1 MKIRI
6 TSDSTCDLGHLVEE
20 NNVGILPLQVNLDAE
35 SYHDGVDIT
44 PQDIFD
50 FVKRTKILPKTSAPS
65 IGEYE
70 EFFAKQL
77 ENNDYVLHF
86 NISSKSSG
94 SHNMAVQASHAFNG
108 KVRVID
114 SRALSS
120 GQGLL
125 VMKAVDLLNEGKT
138 IDEIEDAVNEIRHHV
153 NTSFVPDSL
162 DYLFKGGR
170 VSRMQLYGAN
180 LLKIHPK
187 IVMKEG
193 QLVQGG
199 RYRGDMMKCIDKY
212 IDDLYAEYPKYD
224 KTRCFVTHSSADR
237 ELVEFAKEK
246 VQKLFHFDE
255 VIETVAGSIVTSH
268 CGRNT
273 LGVLFVYEQDGE

>member
-1 MKIRI
+1 MNIRI
-6 TSDSTCDLGHLVEE
+6 TSDSTCDLGELVKTR
-20 NNVGILPLQVNLDAE
+20 NIGIMPLQVHLDAK
-35 SYHDGVDIT
+35 SYRDGVDIV

-50 FVKRTKILPKTSAPS
+50 FVAKTKILPKTSAPS
-65 IGEYE
+65 VAEYE
-70 EFFAKQL
+70 EFFSEQL
-77 ENNDYVLHF
+77 KGNDALIHF

-94 SHNMAVQASHAFNG
+94 SHNFAVEAAKAFDG

-114 SRALSS
+114 SKALSS

-125 VMKAVDLLNEGKT
+125 VLRAADMRDEGKT
-138 IDEIEDAVNEIRHHV
+138 ADEIEDAVNEIRNHV

-170 VSRMQLYGAN
+170 CSRMQLYGAN

-187 IVMKEG
+187 IVMNDG

-199 RYRGDMMKCIDKY
+199 KYRGDMMKCIDRY
-212 IDDLYAEYPKYD
+212 IGDLQAQYPSYD
-224 KTRCFVTHSSADR
+224 KTRCFVTHSTADR
-237 ELVEFAKEK
+237 ALVEMAKEK
-246 VQKLFHFDE
+246 VKALFDFDE

-273 LGVLFVYEQDGE
+273 LGVLFIYNP